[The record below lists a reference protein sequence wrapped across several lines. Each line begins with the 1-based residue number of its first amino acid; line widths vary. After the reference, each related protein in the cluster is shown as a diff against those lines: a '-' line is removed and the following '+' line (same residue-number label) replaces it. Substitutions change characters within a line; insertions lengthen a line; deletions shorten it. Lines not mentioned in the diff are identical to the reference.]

1 MQVEV
6 NQDSQEPSDMLT
18 PAALDWV
25 KSVGS
30 SATSVTDIL
39 EPGDR
44 AVLQAIQRGIDMVNN
59 RATSNAQKIQ
69 KWSLLPKD
77 FSIPGGELGKADQN
91 PKSLIIQG
99 FSDRMKIFSS
109 VNFIVSEML
118 MLWFGKKNTKKLFI
132 VRKFGYMYVVKV
144 QHLFSN

>member
-1 MQVEV
+1 
-6 NQDSQEPSDMLT
+6 MLT

-91 PKSLIIQG
+91 PESLIMAFLTG
-99 FSDRMKIFSS
+99 
-109 VNFIVSEML
+109 
-118 MLWFGKKNTKKLFI
+118 
-132 VRKFGYMYVVKV
+132 
-144 QHLFSN
+144 